1 MFNEVDKEKISRQKI
16 DNEEKSIMFREKLM
30 GVFYT
35 WTNVWELIAQKG
47 K

>member
-1 MFNEVDKEKISRQKI
+1 MFNGVDKRKVLCQKI

-35 WTNVWELIAQKG
+35 
-47 K
+47 